1 MFALIIWW
9 LQDRR
14 TQLRRLMV
22 DPRIDLRDAVHG
34 ARARL
39 RPGEPARSLRCR
51 ATHCICVVELAGI
64 VVSAVGAVLAVWC
77 VITFALIGKER
88 RLCSTRRAIW

>member
-1 MFALIIWW
+1 
-9 LQDRR
+9 
-14 TQLRRLMV
+14 
-22 DPRIDLRDAVHG
+22 
-34 ARARL
+34 
-39 RPGEPARSLRCR
+39 
-51 ATHCICVVELAGI
+51 VVELAGI